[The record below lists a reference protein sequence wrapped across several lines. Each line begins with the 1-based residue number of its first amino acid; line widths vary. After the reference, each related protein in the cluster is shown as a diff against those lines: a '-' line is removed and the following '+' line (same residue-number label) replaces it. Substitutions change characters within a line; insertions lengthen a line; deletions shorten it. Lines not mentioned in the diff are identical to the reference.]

1 MPNGQPFFAHGITH
15 ARNLKLVLTWI
26 SSPNLVR
33 KLALIHTVMAYA
45 EYIEAAF
52 KTDYILG
59 NFWCYPLD
67 SPKGFEKEGVK
78 QVFFNNGLSPRPGL
92 HQSVQEVNKM
102 I

>member
-1 MPNGQPFFAHGITH
+1 
-15 ARNLKLVLTWI
+15 
-26 SSPNLVR
+26 
-33 KLALIHTVMAYA
+33 MAYA

-78 QVFFNNGLSPRPGL
+78 QGFFKN
-92 HQSVQEVNKM
+92 
-102 I
+102 